1 MKIASWNINGLRARL
16 DFLKIWLTD
25 RKPDIV
31 GLQELKME
39 EEVFP
44 FDEFSDL
51 GYQAVAYGQK
61 AWNGV
66 AVLSK
71 GPIDVVEIGLSGQD
85 MFGSRRIVAD
95 TLGIRVTNL
104 YCPNGKSLDHA
115 DYARKLEWFDSLIE
129 SSQSLANRQ
138 IIMGDFNIVHSDLDS
153 HLADDNNEVIFH
165 TSEERARL
173 TRLLKLGLNDSF
185 RELYPTN
192 RDFSWWDYRGGAFRF
207 NRGLRIDLIL
217 GTDEVSN
224 DTTNAWIDR
233 EYRKK
238 KEGLT
243 ASDHAP
249 VVLEIR

>member
-16 DFLKIWLTD
+16 DFLKILLTD

-249 VVLEIR
+249 VILEIR

>member
-39 EEVFP
+39 EAVFP

-71 GPIDVVEIGLSGQD
+71 GPIDMVEIGLSGQD

-95 TLGIRVTNL
+95 TLGIRVANL
-104 YCPNGKSLDHA
+104 YCPNGKSLDHT

-129 SSQSLANRQ
+129 SSKSLATRQ

-185 RELYPTN
+185 RELYPAD

-238 KEGLT
+238 KDGLT

-249 VVLEIR
+249 VILEIR